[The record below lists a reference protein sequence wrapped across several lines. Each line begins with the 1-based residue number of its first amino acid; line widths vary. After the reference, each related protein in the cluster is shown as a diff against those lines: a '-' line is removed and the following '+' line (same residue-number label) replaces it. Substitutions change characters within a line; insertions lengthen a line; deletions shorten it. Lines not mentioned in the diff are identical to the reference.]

1 MANQQEIVAANH
13 YEQVISRQPNNIAA
27 LNNLAWLL
35 REENPTRAIEMAGRA
50 RDLAPDNA
58 AVLDTY
64 GWILH
69 LTGNHA
75 EAKEVIER
83 ALALAPDNAEI
94 RSHLETVKQAM

>member
-1 MANQQEIVAANH
+1 MAANH
-13 YEQVISRQPNNIAA
+13 YEQVISRQPNNVAA

-35 REENPTRAIEMAGRA
+35 RENDSTRAMELAGRA

-69 LTGNHA
+69 LSGNHS
-75 EAKEVIER
+75 EAKKVLR
-83 ALALAPDNAEI
+83 KALQLAPDNVEI
-94 RSHLETVKQAM
+94 KAHLATVEQAM